1 MVDRRHHG
9 AMDIGKITVHGQIP
23 SKSNCYRVVTIRG
36 HGSLAKTPALHK
48 YEESFIMQCPLR
60 KADID
65 YRFKLM
71 VDVFNQSDRND
82 LDNSFKI
89 LLDCLQSCRAIR
101 NDRLCAEIHARKFID
116 KENPRVEFHI
126 ERLV

>member
-1 MVDRRHHG
+1 MDRRHYG
-9 AMDIGKITVHGQIP
+9 VMDNGKITVHGQIP

-36 HGSLAKTPALHK
+36 HGSLAKTPALRK

-65 YRFKLM
+65 YRFKLT
-71 VDVFNQSDRND
+71 VDVYNQSDRAD

-89 LLDCLQSCRAIR
+89 LLDSLQACKAIK

-116 KENPRVEFHI
+116 KENPRITFKI
-126 ERLV
+126 EKLI

>member
-1 MVDRRHHG
+1 MDRRHYG
-9 AMDIGKITVHGQIP
+9 VMDIGKITVHGQIP

-65 YRFKLM
+65 YRFKLT

-116 KENPRVEFHI
+116 KENPRVEFSI

>member
-1 MVDRRHHG
+1 
-9 AMDIGKITVHGQIP
+9 MDIGKITVHGQIP
-23 SKSNCYRVVTIRG
+23 SKSNCYRVVTIHG
-36 HGSLAKTPALHK
+36 HGSLAKTPALSK

-65 YRFKLM
+65 YRFKLT

-82 LDNSFKI
+82 LDNSFKV

-116 KENPRVEFHI
+116 KENPRVEFTI

>member
-1 MVDRRHHG
+1 MDRRHYG
-9 AMDIGKITVHGQIP
+9 VMDIGKITVHGQIP

-36 HGSLAKTPALHK
+36 HGSLAKTPALRK

-65 YRFKLM
+65 YRFKLT

-82 LDNSFKI
+82 LDNSFKV

-116 KENPRVEFHI
+116 KENPRVEFSI

>member
-1 MVDRRHHG
+1 MDRRHG
-9 AMDIGKITVHGQIP
+9 IMESITIHGQIP

-36 HGSLAKTPALHK
+36 HGSLAKTPALRK

-65 YRFKLM
+65 YRFKLT

-82 LDNSFKI
+82 LDNSFKV

-116 KENPRVEFHI
+116 KENPRVEFSI